1 MHTPSPRSLLTFA
14 VLGTVVWIGQAAGQ
28 DAVSSPKTEPS
39 SAKRGILIV
48 EGATDFAADLQE
60 VRVLRGRAEAS
71 PAATPAAGTADVAGL
86 VPGGTGTGAELERSY
101 AVVSGGRVYTQAP
114 ATPKQ
119 YSTLLKTIEVP
130 ADRES
135 YGDFYNYGYS
145 ATPSYGGQDN
155 LPAGYWVYVSPNWL
169 IYRDAPGTPG
179 AAASRSPHW
188 EPSQVVGAPDTLEAG
203 DIPTAWASQTPDD
216 QREWVEVTFDAPQKA
231 AALLVYE
238 SYNPGALDRVT
249 VYSADGREA
258 EGWVGVD
265 PTKPTEASGVSAI
278 SIKAPFEV
286 ARARLHLNS
295 PAVAGWN
302 EIDAIGLVD
311 ESGKTHWAASATA
324 SSTYGE
330 TVASVPS
337 LKTEKEPARTTRVR
351 RLLVR

>member
-14 VLGTVVWIGQAAGQ
+14 ILGTVAWIGQASGQ
-28 DAVSSPKTEPS
+28 DAVPQPKTNPD
-39 SAKRGILIV
+39 SAKGGILILD
-48 EGATDFAADLQE
+48 GSTDLAAELQE
-60 VRVLRGRAEAS
+60 VRVLPGGDD
-71 PAATPAAGTADVAGL
+71 AAADPAAGTSAVVRL
-86 VPGGTGTGAELERSY
+86 VPGGTGPGTEAQPSY
-101 AVVSGGRVYTQAP
+101 SVVSGGRVYTQAP
-114 ATPKQ
+114 ATPKS

-130 ADRES
+130 ADRET

-145 ATPSYGGQDN
+145 ATTSYGGKDD
-155 LPAGYWVYVSPNWL
+155 LPPGYWVYVSPNWL

-188 EPSQVVGAPDTLEAG
+188 EPTQVIGAPDTLEAG
-203 DIPTAWASQTPDD
+203 DIPTAWASQTPDS
-216 QREWVEVTFDAPQKA
+216 QREWVDVTFDAPQKA

-302 EIDAIGLVD
+302 EIDAVGLVD
-311 ESGKTHWAASATA
+311 ASGKTHWATGASA
-324 SSTYGE
+324 SSTYAQ
-330 TVASVPS
+330 TVASFPIVT
-337 LKTEKEPARTTRVR
+337 TEKQPARTTRVR
-351 RLLVR
+351 RLRVQ

>member
-1 MHTPSPRSLLTFA
+1 LTFA
-14 VLGTVVWIGQAAGQ
+14 VLGTVAWITQASGGDTVPQ
-28 DAVSSPKTEPS
+28 PGTDPS
-39 SAKRGILIV
+39 SAKGGVLIL
-48 EGATDFAADLQE
+48 E
-60 VRVLRGRAEAS
+60 
-71 PAATPAAGTADVAGL
+71 GTADLPVQLKEVRALSGRANTAPADGTSDAVMLVEGETDVAAGSQ
-86 VPGGTGTGAELERSY
+86 PGY
-101 AVVSGGRVYTQAP
+101 AIVGGRVYAQPQPQAP
-114 ATPKQ
+114 ATPKR

-155 LPAGYWVYVSPNWL
+155 LPTGYWVYVSPNWL

-179 AAASRSPHW
+179 DATSRSPHW
-188 EPSQVVGAPDTLEAG
+188 EASQAVGAPDTLDVG
-203 DIPTAWASQTPDD
+203 DIPTAWASQTPDG
-216 QREWVEVTFDAPQKA
+216 QREWLEVTFDAPQKA

-302 EIDAIGLVD
+302 EIDAVGLVD
-311 ESGKTHWAASATA
+311 AAGKTHWATGASA

-330 TVASVPS
+330 TAAKFPVVIEEDRVGTP
-337 LKTEKEPARTTRVR
+337 RVR
-351 RLLVR
+351 TLRVR